1 MLKAV
6 LTSLFIFILGAVAF
20 AQTDSTTKPSAVKTL
35 SLKQYDALQRGDDL
49 YNMSWAAELNHYPAP
64 DKILLLKDKLKLDD
78 AQVSKITAINTE
90 LIRKKKEMGVFII
103 RNERAIDSLF
113 RLKKINDGNLI
124 FYTNRYGIYQG
135 ELRNAILQACLKT
148 QKLLT
153 AKQISKFERLQ
164 DNK

>member
-1 MLKAV
+1 MLKSI
-6 LTSLFIFILGAVAF
+6 LSLSFISIISVSAF
-20 AQTDSTTKPSAVKTL
+20 AQTDSTGKPSTVKTL
-35 SLKQYDALQRGDDL
+35 SLKQYDALQKGEDM
-49 YNMSWAAELNHYPAP
+49 YHMGWAAELNHYPAP
-64 DKILLLKDKLKLDD
+64 DKVLASKDKLKLDD

-113 RLKKINDGNLI
+113 RIKRINDGNLI
-124 FYTNRYGIYQG
+124 YYTNRYGIYQG

-153 AKQISKFERLQ
+153 AKQINKFERLQ

>member
-1 MLKAV
+1 MLKTV
-6 LTSLFIFILGAVAF
+6 LTLTFITILSAGAI

-35 SLKQYDALQRGDDL
+35 SLKQYDALQKGNDL

-64 DKILLLKDKLKLDD
+64 DKVLAAIDKLKLDD

-90 LIRKKKEMGVFII
+90 LIRKKKEMGMFII

-153 AKQISKFERLQ
+153 AKQINKFERLQ
-164 DNK
+164 ENK

>member
-1 MLKAV
+1 MLKSI
-6 LTSLFIFILGAVAF
+6 LSLFFIGTLSITAS

-35 SLKQYDALQRGDDL
+35 SLKQYDALQKGDDL
-49 YNMSWAAELNHYPAP
+49 YNMGWAAELNHYPAP
-64 DKILLLKDKLKLDD
+64 DKVLAAKDKLKLDD
-78 AQVSKITAINTE
+78 TQLSRITAINTE

-113 RLKKINDGNLI
+113 RVKKINDGNLI
-124 FYTNRYGIYQG
+124 YYTNRYGIYQG

-153 AKQISKFERLQ
+153 AKQINKFERLQ